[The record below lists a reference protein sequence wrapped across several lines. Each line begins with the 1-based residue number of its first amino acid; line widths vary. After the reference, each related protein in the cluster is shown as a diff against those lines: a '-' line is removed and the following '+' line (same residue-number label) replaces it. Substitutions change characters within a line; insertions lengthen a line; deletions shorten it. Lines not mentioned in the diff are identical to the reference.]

1 MIELWRFLMGY
12 FACLIVSVLNPNN
25 GQFELQT
32 NVITFDDKTFIS
44 WESGRFPSSEWIE
57 AGTKSIHF
65 KKGGTILD
73 KTYYKQ
79 DYSVTPLSI
88 GIVRK
93 KVEFN
98 FNASYELPEKEV
110 KNVYHLVLPE
120 LCVPEEA
127 TFGNRKPQHIK
138 KVNNRVALTWT
149 FDQDISVN
157 FTYKKISE
165 KDFEQYK
172 AKGVPITMIVSP
184 GFKASLQNLE
194 TKLKE
199 EGKDVL
205 ARSTAYFLQQ
215 QLR

>member
-1 MIELWRFLMGY
+1 MGY

-32 NVITFDDKTFIS
+32 NVITFEDKTYIS
-44 WESGRFPSSEWIE
+44 WESGILPNPEWIE

-65 KKGGTILD
+65 KKSGTILD
-73 KTYYKQ
+73 NFNYKQ
-79 DYSVTPLSI
+79 DYSVTPVST
-88 GIVRK
+88 GIIMK
-93 KVEFN
+93 EVEFN

-127 TFGNRKPQHIK
+127 TFGDRKPQHIK
-138 KVNNRVALTWT
+138 KVNNRIAITWT

-157 FTYKKISE
+157 FTFKKISE
-165 KDFEQYK
+165 KDFDQFK
-172 AKGVPITMIVSP
+172 AKGVPIKMRVSP
-184 GFKASLQNLE
+184 SFKADLQNLE

-199 EGKDVL
+199 EGKDIL
-205 ARSTAYFLQQ
+205 ARITVSFLQQ
-215 QLR
+215 QPR